1 MRRFMRGTFL
11 LKGFSIGKKL
21 GELYVWCSLDFAN
34 PSQMDKTFPIRIAP
48 VCGMRRRR
56 ALQRVLWGAL
66 GKESVPKYFK
76 YGLIVHPFTDPSLP
90 QGFKTFSFGT
100 LDFAA
105 VPRWW

>member
-21 GELYVWCSLDFAN
+21 GELY
-34 PSQMDKTFPIRIAP
+34 TFLIRIAP
-48 VCGMRRRR
+48 VYGMRRRR

-66 GKESVPKYFK
+66 GRER
-76 YGLIVHPFTDPSLP
+76 
-90 QGFKTFSFGT
+90 FKTFSFGT
-100 LDFAA
+100 LNFAA